1 MLPLDIP
8 NPAQLGELCVLL
20 LSRPL
25 PEAIPLPAAAQNFL
39 LHVFEKATQSPNANA
54 LKSVYHMLNGACGQL
69 HRLLPSNT
77 RRRFDTELCRIL
89 QNNVSG
95 ESAMLLLWL
104 CGIVIIVEHPDGI
117 QRMHVSSASEQP
129 VSTQTLMQQWATP
142 SGQKL
147 FGSTKD
153 LYKNMQMTCLNVL
166 WLLKAHPEEDETAE
180 GLRIASR
187 IMQCIDK
194 DVRDGWLMIEKNA
207 ALFNKCRSRIEQ
219 TPASPSIQL
228 EALSFFGQLS
238 GSKNLPQSLLA
249 RYASCLFNGV
259 CAAEPS
265 GISELLS
272 TSLQELAVSM
282 FDTSAE

>member
-1 MLPLDIP
+1 
-8 NPAQLGELCVLL
+8 VLL

-25 PEAIPLPAAAQNFL
+25 PEAITLPAAAQPFL
-39 LHVFEKATQSPNANA
+39 LHVFEKASQNPNADS
-54 LKSVYHMLNGACGQL
+54 LKSVYRMLNGACRQL
-69 HRLLPSNT
+69 YPLLPTNA

-117 QRMHVSSASEQP
+117 QPVQASHASNHP
-129 VSTQTLMQQWATP
+129 VSTPNLMQQWVTP

-153 LYKNMQMTCLNVL
+153 LYKNIQMTCLNVM
-166 WLLKAHPEEDETAE
+166 WLLKARVDEDETVD

-194 DVRDGWLMIEKNA
+194 DVRDAWLNHEKNA
-207 ALFNKCRSRIEQ
+207 VFFDKCRSRIEEKA
-219 TPASPSIQL
+219 TGSRIQL
-228 EALSFFGQLS
+228 EALCFFGQLA
-238 GSKNLPQSLLA
+238 GSRTLPQSMVT
-249 RYASCLFNGV
+249 RYTSCLFSGV
-259 CAAEPS
+259 CEAES
-265 GISELLS
+265 GSVSELLS
-272 TSLQELAVSM
+272 ASLPRFAVSLSYG
-282 FDTSAE
+282 SARWLTD